1 MMNYNTLIFDLDGT
15 LLNSLDDLADS
26 VNHALEKLNYPLRS
40 KEEICS
46 FIGNGIEKLIEL
58 SVPEKTSYDK
68 FAECLFLFKIHYS
81 KNLKNKTKPYDG
93 IMELLEY
100 LKENEYKM
108 AIVSNKFQD
117 GVTELKDQYFSEY
130 IQVAIG
136 KSSERRKK
144 PYPDSVLKAI
154 EDLNSSKDK
163 CLYIGDREVDFKT
176 ARNANIDFAGV
187 AWGFRDKKILE
198 DLGSDYIINTPNDL
212 ISILSCK

>member
-15 LLNSLDDLADS
+15 LLDSLDDLADS
-26 VNHALEKLNYPLRS
+26 VNHALKKLNYPLRS

-46 FIGNGIEKLIEL
+46 FVGNGIEKLIEL
-58 SVPEKTSYDK
+58 SVPDKTSYDK

-93 IMELLEY
+93 IMELLKY

-117 GVTELKDQYFSEY
+117 GVTELRDYYFSEY
-130 IQVAIG
+130 IQIAIG

-144 PYPDSVLKAI
+144 PYPDTVLKAI
-154 EDLNSSKDK
+154 DDLNSSKDK
-163 CLYIGDREVDFKT
+163 CLYIGDSEVDFKT
-176 ARNANIDFAGV
+176 ARNANVDFAGV
-187 AWGFRDKKILE
+187 TWGFRGKKVLE

>member
-1 MMNYNTLIFDLDGT
+1 MNYNTLIFDLDGT
-15 LLNSLDDLADS
+15 LLNSLDDLTDS
-26 VNHALEKLNYPLRS
+26 VNHALEKLNYPIRS

-46 FIGNGIEKLIEL
+46 FVGNGIEKLIEL
-58 SVPEKTSYDK
+58 SLPEKTTYDK

-93 IMELLEY
+93 IIELLKY

-108 AIVSNKFQD
+108 AIVSNKFQY

-130 IQVAIG
+130 IKIAIG

-144 PYPDSVLKAI
+144 PYPDALFKAI
-154 EDLNSSKDK
+154 NDLDSSKDM
-163 CLYIGDREVDFKT
+163 CLYIGDSEVDFKT

-187 AWGFRDKKILE
+187 AWGFRNKNILE

-212 ISILSCK
+212 ISILNSK